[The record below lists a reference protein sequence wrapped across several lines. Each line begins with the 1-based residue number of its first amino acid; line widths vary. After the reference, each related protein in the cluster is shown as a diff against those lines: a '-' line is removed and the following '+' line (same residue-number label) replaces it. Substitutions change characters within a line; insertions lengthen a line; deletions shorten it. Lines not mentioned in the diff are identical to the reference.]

1 MSRRRTQVARSIGI
15 CFQRLQKYDDAT
27 NRVGPP
33 MLFEVARPLS
43 VPVSRS
49 FEARRE
55 IIKAAVLF
63 LCQAMS
69 VEVSAEPK
77 GRRLIAHSMCRADR
91 RPGDEAELEAKQSRT
106 DGGSTQDGPTS
117 CHGFRAGVPRR
128 QTPASNYQKNP
139 TDGLTMM
146 C

>member
-1 MSRRRTQVARSIGI
+1 
-15 CFQRLQKYDDAT
+15 
-27 NRVGPP
+27 

-55 IIKAAVLF
+55 IIKAAVKLF

-77 GRRLIAHSMCRADR
+77 GRRLIAHSMRLQR
-91 RPGDEAELEAKQSRT
+91 RVRIHVSG
-106 DGGSTQDGPTS
+106 
-117 CHGFRAGVPRR
+117 
-128 QTPASNYQKNP
+128 
-139 TDGLTMM
+139 
-146 C
+146 